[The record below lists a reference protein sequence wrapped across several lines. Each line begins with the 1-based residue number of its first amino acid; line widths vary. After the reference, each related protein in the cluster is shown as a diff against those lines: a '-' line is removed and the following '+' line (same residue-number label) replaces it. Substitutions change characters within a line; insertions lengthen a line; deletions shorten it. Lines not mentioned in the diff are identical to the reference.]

1 MAPRQRL
8 KMALLCDSRISLR
21 TCCRKDKPRA
31 RRAAAR
37 PGGACI
43 RSATRSK
50 SVRQGGH
57 RLCGWVLLWP
67 LQRRSKPA
75 IHGRSGLARLIP
87 ECPGV
92 TPKRFRLTHQKRK
105 PRRVT
110 RADRVALGGPQK
122 IAPQSK
128 PGPRRAGKLAIA
140 LDAQKPHDDPR
151 HTPPASIPV
160 PHGTHADA
168 EQIRARALAQ

>member
-1 MAPRQRL
+1 M
-8 KMALLCDSRISLR
+8 LR
-21 TCCRKDKPRA
+21 
-31 RRAAAR
+31 
-37 PGGACI
+37 
-43 RSATRSK
+43 K

-57 RLCGWVLLWP
+57 RLCSWVLLWP
-67 LQRRSKPA
+67 LRRRSKPA

-92 TPKRFRLTHQKRK
+92 TPKRFRLPHQKRK
-105 PRRVT
+105 PRRIAG
-110 RADRVALGGPQK
+110 ADGVALGGPQK

-151 HTPPASIPV
+151 HTTPTRVPV
-160 PHGTHADA
+160 AHGTNADA
-168 EQIRARALAQ
+168 EQLRTGALTQEARQTQLAETFGGDEPAPPKGPFSGCCIALRTDAFVYYVKL